1 MSTDLNMPPC
11 PADSAPVDVVGAHR
25 TETRRPAA
33 RHPENHSVDAHH
45 DAHPGDALSRRRRGV
60 LIVLLGAAVALG
72 PFTVDMYLPA
82 FPDVAASLQTTDAAI
97 QLTLTATMIGF
108 GLGQL
113 LIGPLSDAVG
123 RRWPLLI
130 ATSVHVIASIAVVF
144 AQDVTGVMI
153 GRIFQGLGASGAAVV
168 AMAIVRDLFSG
179 QKLVRTLARM
189 ALVTGLAPVLAPV
202 VGAQV
207 LQFVEWRG
215 VFVVLAAYGL
225 LVTVVSAILL
235 FETLPAEDRGTF
247 DRRIVLRRYR
257 VLVSDRTFLGVLVV
271 GGMTF
276 AALFSYLSS
285 ASFVLQDLYGLSS
298 QQFAL
303 VFGTN
308 SVGLVFLNQVGA
320 RLMRRHPPR
329 MVLTI
334 GVTLQSMGA
343 LALLLTGLMDLGLVA
358 VLVSLFLS
366 IAPVGLIGPPVQVLA
381 LADHAHEAGTAAS
394 MLGAFNFGVAGLIS
408 PVAGF
413 FGISVI
419 AMAAVMCVTLAVAH
433 VSLWLVVRPGVSREV
448 LA

>member
-1 MSTDLNMPPC
+1 MTTDLNAPQC
-11 PADSAPVDVVGAHR
+11 EPAVASSTVASSTAGHAHD
-25 TETRRPAA
+25 E
-33 RHPENHSVDAHH
+33 
-45 DAHPGDALSRRRRGV
+45 HPGDALSRGRRGM
-60 LIVLLGAAVALG
+60 LIILLGAAVALG

-82 FPDVAASLQTTDAAI
+82 FPDVAASLHTSDAAI

-113 LIGPLSDAVG
+113 IIGPLSDAVG

-130 ATSVHVIASIAVVF
+130 ATTVHVLASIFVIF
-144 AQDVTGVMI
+144 ANDVTGVMI

-168 AMAIVRDLFSG
+168 AMATVRDLFSG
-179 QKLVRTLARM
+179 QKLIRTLARM

-215 VFVVLAAYGL
+215 VFAVLACYGL
-225 LVTVVSAILL
+225 IVTVASAILL
-235 FETLPAEDRGTF
+235 WETLPTEDRGTF

-257 VLVSDRTFLGVLVV
+257 VLLSDAKFVGVLVV

-303 VFGTN
+303 VFGSN

-320 RLMRRHPPR
+320 RMMRRHPPR
-329 MVLTI
+329 TVLTV
-334 GVTLQSMGA
+334 GVTLQSFGA
-343 LALLLTGLMDLGLVA
+343 LALLATGLMDLGLTG
-358 VLVSLFLS
+358 VLVGLFLAV
-366 IAPVGLIGPPVQVLA
+366 APVGLNGPAIQVLA
-381 LADHAHEAGTAAS
+381 LADHPHEAGTAAS
-394 MLGAFNFGVAGLIS
+394 MLGASNFAIAGMIS
-408 PVAGF
+408 PIVGLL
-413 FGISVI
+413 GISVV
-419 AMAAVMCVTLAVAH
+419 AMAAVMVATLIVAH
-433 VSLWLVVRPGVSREV
+433 VCLWLIVRPGVSREV
-448 LA
+448 LV